1 MTPRQS
7 TAPKPP
13 RKHVTTACNPCR
25 EGKVKCDGI
34 TPACTICRA
43 KGKKCTYRSTD
54 DKRKIPL
61 RITISV
67 LAQRINQLS
76 CFIQEQGLEVPYMS
90 ERDFK
95 TIKDVFETI
104 ELKFE
109 DVNGTRKASSAT
121 SETVIDTSYNGLE
134 GALEPHSHEIPETGM
149 IGLQTPQPTIH
160 EQTVNVGEMLEPV
173 SLGYEAAQRPLDD
186 ENGTSKSTAPVDNGI
201 SSPNVASAL
210 LELADATWRHPPPVQ
225 PPHETGPLVGT
236 SDEEEEDEVTNQLS
250 CRLGKLQVTHGGQ
263 LRYFGSTSNFTL
275 LDVLVDVAPS
285 SPVSITRGT
294 QDTLEHAGLALN
306 VDETFEK
313 HLLQLYFTWHDPCMH
328 AVSEDVFWRSRAQK
342 IYDGADTP
350 YYSRALSDAMCAVG
364 ASYESKYHPDL
375 VTFPRSL
382 AEFFGD
388 RARLLVESEL
398 EAPSLA
404 TIQTL
409 AILSAYEALCTR
421 DTRGWLYSGMAMR
434 LAFDLGLH
442 LDMAPYVERGTIICE
457 DAEARQ
463 VTFWAAYMSEQ
474 FWGYYL
480 GRPTRNTTGGITVP
494 KPGGNANCPAPP
506 LKWQQ
511 YGSPYLSK
519 NMANLPNP
527 LGLVCFQWVSL
538 YEVMLPLTDVLYG
551 NCEISKH
558 RLQELTSNTVE
569 NLRLWKENLP
579 PEVKIYDTAD
589 FLQPL
594 PHILAL
600 HMQYNQLMIHCHRP
614 YISRHHIQPQ
624 PPQGPG
630 HFHAR
635 SMCLESAI
643 GIAKLLTIY
652 ERYYTFRRSNFQ
664 IVSFIFSAALILI
677 FAVVPST
684 RHTEGGA
691 GGDQELLVH
700 LSTCFRA
707 LDEMGGQFE
716 SAKRTS
722 TLLNTLQREWQTRRR
737 SRMARGVKRKLDAV
751 QGVSE
756 RAFLGQ
762 GQGHDHGLNAQF
774 QSPDTGLWGGL
785 DAITDGHAAYAV
797 DFIEPDLCNILLSEG
812 IPRSFI

>member
-1 MTPRQS
+1 MSPRNA
-7 TAPKPP
+7 TGPKPA

-25 EGKVKCDGI
+25 EGKVKCDGV
-34 TPACTICRA
+34 TPACTICQA

-61 RITISV
+61 RISLSV

-76 CFIQEQGLEVPYMS
+76 CCIQDHGLEVPSMNT
-90 ERDFK
+90 EDFNMVK
-95 TIKDVFETI
+95 SVFETI
-104 ELKFE
+104 ELKFQ
-109 DVNGTRKASSAT
+109 DVNGSRGARSTTR
-121 SETVIDTSYNGLE
+121 SETELDSSYTVLDRALASDTSPGNKD
-134 GALEPHSHEIPETGM
+134 H
-149 IGLQTPQPTIH
+149 GLQTPQPTIR
-160 EQTVNVGEMLEPV
+160 EPTVSVEEILEPV
-173 SLGYEAAQRPLDD
+173 NLGLEAVRGPPHINEPAISPPPIAN
-186 ENGTSKSTAPVDNGI
+186 EI

-210 LELADATWRHPPPVQ
+210 LELADTSWRNHVPAEAPQEPA
-225 PPHETGPLVGT
+225 PLAAI

-250 CRLGKLQVTHGGQ
+250 CRLGKLQVTQGGQ

-285 SPVSITRGT
+285 SPVSIQRNT
-294 QDTLEHAGLALN
+294 QEILDNADLGL
-306 VDETFEK
+306 DIEESFEK
-313 HLLQLYFTWHDPCMH
+313 HLLQLYFTWHDPSMH
-328 AVSEDVFWRSRAQK
+328 AVSEDVFWRSRTQK
-342 IYDGADTP
+342 KYEGVDTP
-350 YYSRALSDAMCAVG
+350 YYSRALLDAMCAIG
-364 ASYESKYHPDL
+364 ATYESKYHPDL

-382 AEFFGD
+382 TEFFGD

-398 EAPSLA
+398 ESPSLA

-409 AILSAYEALCTR
+409 VILSAYEASCTR

-434 LAFDLGLH
+434 LAFDQGLH
-442 LDMAPYVERGTIICE
+442 LDMAPYVERGTIAFE
-457 DAEARQ
+457 DAEARR
-463 VTFWAAYMSEQ
+463 VTFWAAYTSEQ

-480 GRPTRNTTGGITVP
+480 GRPTRNPTDGITVL
-494 KPGGNANCPAPP
+494 KPGGNGNSPISP

-511 YGSPYLSK
+511 YGSPYLPK

-527 LGLVCFQWVSL
+527 LGLVCYQWVSL
-538 YEVMLPLTDVLYG
+538 YEAMLPLTDVLYG

-558 RLQELTSNTVE
+558 RLQELTSRTVDQ
-569 NLRLWKENLP
+569 LRDWKTHLP
-579 PEVKIYDTAD
+579 AELKIYETAD

-630 HFHAR
+630 HSHAR
-635 SMCLESAI
+635 AMCVESAI
-643 GIAKLLTIY
+643 GIAKLLSIY
-652 ERYYTFRRSNFQ
+652 ERYYSFRRANFQ

-677 FAVVPST
+677 FTVVPT
-684 RHTEGGA
+684 RNTEG
-691 GGDQELLVH
+691 DRELLVH

-707 LDEMGGQFE
+707 LDEMGSQFE

-737 SRMARGVKRKLDAV
+737 ARMNRGVKRKYISEHEPPSAYAV
-751 QGVSE
+751 TSNH
-756 RAFLGQ
+756 Q
-762 GQGHDHGLNAQF
+762 GQSAQELH
-774 QSPDTGLWGGL
+774 SPETGLWGGL
-785 DAITDGHAAYAV
+785 DSITDGHASYAV

-812 IPRSFI
+812 IPRAFV